1 MPIFSAGCYLDT
13 SSLIR
18 LLNPVHPARQS
29 LMDYLDRGALWDQL
43 CTSKLTQL
51 EATRVAVRDGNQGLS
66 AQVNLFLEQITVMPI
81 SDDILTRAME
91 IPFHVKSLDAIHVAS
106 AAAAAVVMTS
116 DKNMAT
122 VLHQLQGHPDWS
134 ALYRFRDVVGY

>member
-18 LLNPVHPARQS
+18 LLTPQHPSRQA
-29 LMDYLDRGALWDQL
+29 LVDYLDREALWNQL

-51 EATRVAVRDGNQGLS
+51 EATRVAVRDSNQNLAS
-66 AQVNLFLEQITVMPI
+66 QVDLFLKQITVMPI
-81 SDDILTRAME
+81 SDDVLARAME

-106 AAAAAVVMTS
+106 AAAATVVMTS
-116 DKNMAT
+116 DKNMAD
-122 VLHQLQGHPDWS
+122 VLNKLQQHAEFSG
-134 ALYRFRDVVGY
+134 LYRFRDIVG